1 MLIGLFIVKPVPLH
15 PTSSRATIEGYD
27 SIPSGD
33 GVIFAGEA
41 QVTLDPEGDCEAE
54 AEADSTPL
62 LRHEQEP
69 SSYQVLVPPSA
80 VELNPSVSLHNERS
94 VGDKDGLPDI
104 HGKRL
109 WVTPDF
115 YLIFIIMAICR

>member
-1 MLIGLFIVKPVPLH
+1 MLIGLFIVRPIPLH

-33 GVIFAGEA
+33 GVVVVGEA
-41 QVTLDPEGDCEAE
+41 QVTLDPEGIAE
-54 AEADSTPL
+54 EEADSAPL
-62 LRHEQEP
+62 LPHGQEH
-69 SSYQVLVPPSA
+69 SSYQVPVLPSA
-80 VELNPSVSLHNERS
+80 VGFNPSVGLHHERS
-94 VGDKDGLPDI
+94 VGDKSGLPDI

-115 YLIFIIMAICR
+115 YLVFMIMGICG